1 MTDHEITVA
10 IVEDDAS
17 LRNGLCLL
25 IDGTRGYRCVGEFGS
40 VAEALQRLG
49 EEGADVLLL
58 DIQLPVMLGS
68 EGVSH
73 FKQKFPWMQIL
84 MLTVYDEQEKVFES
98 ICRGACGY
106 LLKKTPPA
114 KLLEAISEA
123 HAGGAPMSPEIA
135 RKVITLFQ
143 QTRAPETVDHDL
155 TPQEVRLLR
164 LLAQGFSYQAC
175 AEQLAISV
183 NTIRNYIR
191 SIYDKLHVHTKS
203 EAVTKALR
211 SGVIS

>member
-1 MTDHEITVA
+1 MTDHAITVA
-10 IVEDDAS
+10 IVEDDVS
-17 LRNGLCLL
+17 LRGGLCLL

-49 EEGADVLLL
+49 DEGADVLLL

-68 EGVSH
+68 EGVAY
-73 FKQKFPWMQIL
+73 FKQKYPRMQIL

-106 LLKKTPPA
+106 LLKKTPPV
-114 KLLEAISEA
+114 KLLEAITEA
-123 HAGGAPMSPEIA
+123 HGGGAPMSPEIA

-143 QTRAPETVDHDL
+143 QARAPETLNHDL
-155 TPQEVRLLR
+155 TPQEIRLLR

-175 AEQLAISV
+175 AEQLNISV